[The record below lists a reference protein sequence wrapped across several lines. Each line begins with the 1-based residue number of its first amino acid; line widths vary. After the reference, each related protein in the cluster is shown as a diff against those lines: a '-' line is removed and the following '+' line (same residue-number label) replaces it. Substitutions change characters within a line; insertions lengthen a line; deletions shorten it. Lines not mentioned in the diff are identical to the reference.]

1 MATYWIINDY
11 QILYRIYI
19 DIINPH
25 NFAYIYMIFTVY
37 MHLHALT
44 CFQIFLWKLDEVGWI
59 GGFLCA
65 TGLFIIFSRCSDY
78 ALVHLILRN
87 ELGVSIVDT
96 WIIMNLP
103 ELLNLS
109 NYIYIYIIICIYIY
123 RYDIDMVMIWWIH
136 VDIMLIQSNCDP
148 SDSKCGYII
157 YQYFD
162 VLNTIYYI
170 YIYYHFVFVCV
181 WVCCLNCFHIEYH
194 RIASNCHC
202 ALTKHTPI
210 LVRVNLMIW

>member
-1 MATYWIINDY
+1 MF
-11 QILYRIYI
+11 
-19 DIINPH
+19 P
-25 NFAYIYMIFTVY
+25 NFPM
-37 MHLHALT
+37 
-44 CFQIFLWKLDEVGWI
+44 KVGW
-59 GGFLCA
+59 GWMNWWVPVCHRPFYHFFQVFRLCIDSFDSA
-65 TGLFIIFSRCSDY
+65 KWVRCIHCGHMNY
-78 ALVHLILRN
+78 H
-87 ELGVSIVDT
+87 EFT
-96 WIIMNLP
+96 WIIESV
-103 ELLNLS
+103 EL
-109 NYIYIYIIICIYIY
+109 YIYIIICCIYIY